1 MSDKVTVIVDGKTI
15 KDGKLEGGKVYV
27 PLRAVGE
34 AIGAKIGWD
43 NQTKTAKLDT

>member
-15 KDGKLEGGKVYV
+15 KDGKLEGGTVYV